1 MSPFKGVVYVSIREY
16 YEVSLPAWCPCQA
29 TLVAPSI
36 EMKHRGEKKRKEKK
50 RKEKK
55 RKEKKRKGKEK
66 KGKKRKEKKRKEK
79 KRKDKT
85 RQDNACWRQ
94 FDEKPSILPG
104 CPGTKHI
111 LFAMCS
117 SFVSK
122 LASCWSGMSA
132 RKLVIIPFINICI
145 QLIMS

>member
-79 KRKDKT
+79 KRKEKT
-85 RQDNACWRQ
+85 RQDKTTPVGVNLMKSQVFYQAAQ
-94 FDEKPSILPG
+94 APSISYLP
-104 CPGTKHI
+104 CVPH
-111 LFAMCS
+111 L
-117 SFVSK
+117 
-122 LASCWSGMSA
+122 
-132 RKLVIIPFINICI
+132 
-145 QLIMS
+145 